1 MRIININ
8 SLIVTEIEPYKI
20 SEFINTHYIYTG
32 IDIEQHTISGE
43 GMNIEITYQYP
54 PKYRKQCIINGEL
67 SVTEIGATYT
77 LPNCVELQMMNE
89 TERAEVD
96 LRELIEKTNREFN
109 HKRFKITIDSYNY
122 ASEKLPALLNY
133 VSGKIQ
139 TMLPQYGELQPDGD
153 QSVTLFV
160 TEIHPVHRA
169 AMEQHTAVI
178 HITENPYY
186 IA

>member
-1 MRIININ
+1 MNSEKMNISIQKIE
-8 SLIVTEIEPYKI
+8 SLDGRRTWVTYEVIDSPTTEIL
-20 SEFINTHYIYTG
+20 
-32 IDIEQHTISGE
+32 EQSVQIFDYASLAGDQDTYLQE
-43 GMNIEITYQYP
+43 LIT
-54 PKYRKQCIINGEL
+54 
-67 SVTEIGATYT
+67 AF
-77 LPNCVELQMMNE
+77 
-89 TERAEVD
+89 RAEKLAYWGSVD
-96 LRELIEKTNREFN
+96 IPAFLEERRREAVRATFN
-109 HKRFKITIDSYNY
+109 YKRFKITIDSYNY

-133 VSGKIQ
+133 VSGKIH